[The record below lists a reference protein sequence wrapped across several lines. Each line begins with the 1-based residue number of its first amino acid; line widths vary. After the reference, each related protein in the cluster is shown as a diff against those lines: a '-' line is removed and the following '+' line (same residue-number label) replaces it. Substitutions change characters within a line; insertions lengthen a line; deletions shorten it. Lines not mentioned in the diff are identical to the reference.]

1 MSDSDAIKW
10 VPLHDLP
17 GKAYADMVMEVLRQ
31 RGIPCIL
38 KSLFGS
44 GALGVVSGAGLVGS
58 RDRIMV
64 PEEHYEEAASILNE
78 MLNHL

>member
-1 MSDSDAIKW
+1 MSESEDTKW

-17 GKAYADMVMEVLRQ
+17 GKAYADMVMEVLKQ
-31 RGIPCIL
+31 KGIPCIL
-38 KSLFGS
+38 KSLYGS

-64 PEEHYEEAASILNE
+64 PEEYYEEASAILNE
-78 MLNHL
+78 MLDHL